1 MASAVNTIPLEESGP
16 LDILVVDDD
25 DSTRKML
32 ALAVSRKG
40 HTVAEAPGGEDA
52 IRLLREKCFDIVVSD
67 IHMEDIDGISLMEI
81 ARGIRPEIGVILVT
95 GFQTDESVLNAFRKG
110 ASGYLRKPIKLQTL
124 YRTLDQVAETLRD
137 VPREEIRVDYGMVS
151 PKIANMLNIEADDEG
166 WISFEAPSH
175 RAFIDRFA
183 NVCELLLQRGLDTD
197 ITDEVRVAI
206 LELGSNAVEWGNRLD
221 ASQALRFS
229 ARLLTDRLVIVVEDQ
244 GAGFAPANVPN
255 PAENARA
262 VQKQRMA
269 DGKRPGGY
277 GIALV
282 RAISDHLFYNETGNM
297 VAMVKKLKA
306 RPSAG

>member
-25 DSTRKML
+25 ESTRKML
-32 ALAVSRKG
+32 ALAISRKG
-40 HTVAEAPGGEDA
+40 HAVDEASGGESA
-52 IRLLREKCFDIVVSD
+52 IKLLRDKRFDIVVSD
-67 IHMEDIDGISLMEI
+67 IHMDDIDGISLMEI
-81 ARGIRPEIGVILVT
+81 ARGIRPDIGIILVT
-95 GFQTDESVLNAFRKG
+95 GFQTDESVLDAFRKG
-110 ASGYLRKPIKLQTL
+110 ASGYLRKPIKLQML
-124 YRTLDQVAETLRD
+124 YRTLDQVAETLRE
-137 VPREEIRVDYGMVS
+137 VPKEKIRVDYGAI
-151 PKIANMLNIEADDEG
+151 PANIAEMLSIEADDEG

-206 LELGSNAVEWGNRLD
+206 LELGANAVEWGNRLD

-229 ARLLTDRLVIVVEDQ
+229 ARLLSDRLIIVVEDQ
-244 GAGFAPANVPN
+244 GEGFVPESVPN

-269 DGKRPGGY
+269 AGKRPGGY

-282 RAISDHLFYNETGNM
+282 RAISDHLFYNESGNT
-297 VAMVKKLKA
+297 VAMVKLLKA